1 VEAGIEEERF
11 RKREIEIT
19 KLMKQAQGVELQA
32 PESSSVALEAKAEQL
47 RQAQK
52 AGILEARLRETA
64 EPEERR
70 RVQTEAE
77 RARALAGGAKFTAGA
92 LQEAE
97 VKVAWLKRG
106 RVKPVSYQNRQ
117 GRRGATV

>member
-32 PESSSVALEAKAEQL
+32 PESSSVALEAKQSNF
-47 RQAQK
+47 
-52 AGILEARLRETA
+52 ARRKRPAFLSALRETA

-70 RVQTEAE
+70 RCRLRRNEPG
-77 RARALAGGAKFTAGA
+77 AGWWGKIH
-92 LQEAE
+92 
-97 VKVAWLKRG
+97 G
-106 RVKPVSYQNRQ
+106 RSAPGS
-117 GRRGATV
+117 